1 VQKTAHGTNVRAL
14 NEPTFGT
21 DPSALMM
28 TVFGADDSIGKR
40 AQEFIEDKLS
50 QTTGTVEEIA
60 DLERLIARMG
70 SGFYRSEL
78 RTLLHKWRGGD
89 A

>member
-1 VQKTAHGTNVRAL
+1 VD
-14 NEPTFGT
+14 EPTFAT

-40 AQEFIEDKLS
+40 AQEFIEDKLR
-50 QTTGTVEEIA
+50 QATGTPDEIA

-78 RTLLHKWRGGD
+78 RTLLNFWRDGN

>member
-1 VQKTAHGTNVRAL
+1 
-14 NEPTFGT
+14 
-21 DPSALMM
+21 MM

-40 AQEFIEDKLS
+40 AQEFIEGKLS
-50 QTTGTVEEIA
+50 QTSGTQTEIA
-60 DLERLIARMG
+60 DLEQLIARMG

-78 RTLLHKWRGGD
+78 RTLLNTWRGGD